1 MVLYTY
7 GRSFLTEDKGKDRW
21 FCTLIVGRSDLRH
34 GGGQMVLYTYCRSFL
49 TKDIGKDRWFCTLM
63 VGRS

>member
-21 FCTLIVGRSDLRH
+21 FCTLIVGRPDLRH
-34 GGGQMVLYTYCRSFL
+34 WGRQMVLYTYGWSFL
-49 TKDIGKDRWFCTLM
+49 TKDIGEDRWFCTHM

>member
-7 GRSFLTEDKGKDRW
+7 GRSFLTKG
-21 FCTLIVGRSDLRH
+21 H
-34 GGGQMVLYTYCRSFL
+34 GGRQMVLYTYGRSFL
-49 TKDIGKDRWFCTLM
+49 TKDIGEDGWFCTLM